1 MSYSDEEAKDTWK
14 KAAADLRAAE
24 QLARADRRLYLVI
37 AAVLALCA
45 MAFLLAIN

>member
-1 MSYSDEEAKDTWK
+1 MSYSDEEAKGTRK

-24 QLARADRRLYLVI
+24 RLARADRRLYLIV

-45 MAFLLAIN
+45 MAFLLAID